1 MQSDSRLLFDDEF
14 DDTTNEI
21 AGEGTLLTVLFKRQT
36 IRSDS
41 LGRSNFVKLPLEP

>member
-21 AGEGTLLTVLFKRQT
+21 AGEGTLLTVVFMGQT
-36 IRSDS
+36 TEKENHDVLWII
-41 LGRSNFVKLPLEP
+41 